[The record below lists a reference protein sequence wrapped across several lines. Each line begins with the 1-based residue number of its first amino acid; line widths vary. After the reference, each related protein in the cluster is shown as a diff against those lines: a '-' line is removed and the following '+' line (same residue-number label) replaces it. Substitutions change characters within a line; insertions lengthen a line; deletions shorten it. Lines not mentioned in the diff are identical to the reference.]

1 MSRKPKLTDEEKQ
14 FILDN
19 HTLPVMEIAR
29 KVGRDYRSVQRILA
43 QSYLVAPETNVKSDN
58 DIFLANNSA
67 VLELQKSPEWRQL
80 SLEFNADELG
90 MFAHGYANYL
100 AQFTRQ
106 QDVLATER
114 TQIMLV
120 VKLEI
125 LMHRILKDRQE
136 SQSDAAKVKMVLEEL
151 YSKVRSGKSI
161 KEDHATIRVLEEKL
175 VALEMSKKS
184 FAVEYNHNMEK
195 HKDIMRELKATRDQR
210 LKSIENSKVSFID
223 LLKSLQDDD
232 FRIKEGRY
240 AELMKQASAEAL
252 KRLGQGHRFMDGKLE
267 RPVTCAETV
276 DEPTEDIHNELQDKS

>member
-1 MSRKPKLTDEEKQ
+1 MSRKPKLTSEEKQ

-19 HTLPVMEIAR
+19 HTMPVMEIAR
-29 KVGRDYRSVQRILA
+29 HIGRDYRSVQRILN
-43 QSYLVAPETNVKSDN
+43 QSYLVKPETVAAPTS
-58 DIFLANNSA
+58 DIFLADNS
-67 VLELQKSPEWRQL
+67 VILELQKSPEWKQL
-80 SLEFNADELG
+80 SLEFNADELQ
-90 MFAHGYANYL
+90 MFANSYANYL
-100 AQFTRQ
+100 QQFTKQ

-125 LMHRILKDRQE
+125 LMHRILKERQD
-136 SQSDAAKVKMVLEEL
+136 SQADASKTKVVLDTL
-151 YSKVRSGKSI
+151 YSKVRAGNAT
-161 KEDHATIRVLEEKL
+161 KEDHATIRTLEEKL
-175 VALEMSKKS
+175 VALDMAKKS

-232 FRIKEGRY
+232 FRQKEGRY
-240 AELMKQASAEAL
+240 AELMKKASEEAL
-252 KRLGQGHRFMDGKLE
+252 KKLGAGHRFMDGKIA

-276 DEPTEDIHNELQDKS
+276 DEENIDELSNKS